1 MNMSPKMENA
11 RTQPIR
17 KVKKTAHVDKQS
29 VLKEKKAVKAK
40 KNFELRLEERIESKA
55 PKNQFLENEIVLATV
70 PGYSPWPARIS
81 YISDETIFVEFF
93 GTGQM

>member
-1 MNMSPKMENA
+1 MNMTPKTENK
-11 RTQPIR
+11 RMQPTR
-17 KVKKTAHVDKQS
+17 KVKKAVQEKKQS
-29 VLKEKKAVKAK
+29 TPKKKKAE
-40 KNFELRLEERIESKA
+40 KNFELRLEERIDSKA
-55 PKNQFLENEIVLATV
+55 PKNQFLESEIVLATI